1 MKQKIMFI
9 GGMIIAVLLSAGS
22 ISFSQEKKEPA
33 SREVAVP
40 DSTQAPLPKISLPEF
55 VITGNEAIDLP
66 PSTKNAD
73 DENMVYVAKPLSPDN
88 VKKSAM
94 TDIGQKEDKNFSA
107 SALQMNG
114 KILAGFGAYT
124 TPFIEGW
131 FGKNYDE
138 GGILFHAQY
147 LTSDGHVANAN
158 HQKAGIDLSGD
169 YSVPTAFGLI
179 GGDQLNGG
187 VSFLGRTYRAY
198 GSVVPAQARS
208 VNDVRMNVGIS
219 GKTGDENIF
228 SQGISYSGNI
238 FGRGYS
244 VHDSSTA
251 GESEVGISGNASAQY
266 ENYQLFGNVEYVAST
281 MTSVLTPSSAAP
293 HAPQWFALRVT
304 GRTMLVPSLQASARI
319 QQFFYRG
326 NFSGGSGR
334 FYPQIELRYF
344 LNDQTTLFAGVSPTV
359 ERTTLRS
366 LFGVNPYITNA
377 VSIEPNDVRFAIN
390 GGAEVQLNDRL
401 RGVASLSYKLVRH
414 YTSFLENSAAR
425 TWAVVY
431 VPSVH
436 LTTLDMQAGYR
447 ISDQNS
453 LTASVTLTSGA
464 AKDSSNMLP
473 YLPALRAG
481 GVYRHNFNFGIAV
494 EGYAEYISKQW
505 NDFARTRSNAGYVSA
520 GGRAEYAVHRDV
532 RIFMQVSNLFDQHY
546 YVWDGYL
553 ERTLYVALGLTYT
566 W

>member
-1 MKQKIMFI
+1 MRHQIVFI
-9 GGMIIAVLLSAGS
+9 GGMIIAAVLGACSV
-22 ISFSQEKKEPA
+22 SFSQEKKEPT
-33 SREVAVP
+33 SREVVVP

-88 VKKSAM
+88 VKKSAT
-94 TDIGQKEDKNFSA
+94 TDVGQKEDKNFGT
-107 SALQMNG
+107 SALQMDG

-138 GGILFHAQY
+138 GGMLFHAQY
-147 LTSDGHVANAN
+147 LTTDGHVANAN
-158 HQKAGIDLSGD
+158 RQTAGVDLSGD
-169 YSVPTAFGLI
+169 YRVPSTFGLI
-179 GGDQLNGG
+179 GGDRLNGG
-187 VSFLGRTYRAY
+187 VNFLGKTYRAY
-198 GSVVPAQARS
+198 GSSVPTQARS

-228 SQGISYSGNI
+228 SQSISYSGNI

-251 GESEVGISGNASAQY
+251 GESEIGLNATASAQY
-266 ENYQLFGNVEYVAST
+266 ENYQLFGNVEYVGSA
-281 MTSVLTPSSAAP
+281 MTSVLTANATP
-293 HAPQWFALRVT
+293 HSPQWFVLRLT
-304 GRTMLVPSLQASARI
+304 GRTMLFPSLQASASI

-326 NFSGGSGR
+326 NFSSGSGR
-334 FYPQIELRYF
+334 FYPQVGLRYF
-344 LNDQTTLFAGVSPTV
+344 LNDQTTLFANISPTV

-377 VSIEPNDVRFAIN
+377 VSIEPNDVRFAVN
-390 GGAEVQLNDRL
+390 GGAEIQLNDRL
-401 RGVASLSYKLVRH
+401 RGIASLSYKLIRG
-414 YTSFLENSAAR
+414 YTSFLENNTAR
-425 TWAVVY
+425 TWIVVY
-431 VPSVH
+431 VPTVH
-436 LTTLDMQAGYR
+436 LTTLDVQTAYR
-447 ISDQNS
+447 FSDQNS
-453 LTASVTLTSGA
+453 LTASVTLTSGV

-494 EGYAEYISKQW
+494 EGYAEYISRQW
-505 NDFARTRSNAGYVSA
+505 NDFAHTRSHAGYVSA
-520 GGRAEYAVHRDV
+520 GGRAEYAVHHDV
-532 RIFMQVSNLFDQHY
+532 RVFMQVSNLFDQHY